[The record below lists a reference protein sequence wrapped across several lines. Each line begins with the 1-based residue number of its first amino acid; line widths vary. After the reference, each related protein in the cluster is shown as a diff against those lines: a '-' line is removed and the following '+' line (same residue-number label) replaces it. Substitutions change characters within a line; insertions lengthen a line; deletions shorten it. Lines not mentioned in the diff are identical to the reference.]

1 MLLILIFILSFL
13 AFIVGMINPKWVI
26 KKLPQT
32 QSTVALLYI
41 GLIIISLELFIGLN
55 FGDFSEVLIETL
67 VLLSVLALII
77 GIFSPQAVLPK
88 FVPRNRGIVI
98 LFYLGLSIIIPS
110 FWTSYKEYTM
120 TPEEKMQLA
129 EERERS
135 IAIRDSLLKQQ
146 AEKSKILLP
155 VVTDS
160 LLISKYVPQFDS
172 LYTELLTLDKP
183 QGMEVY
189 SDRSTY
195 HKKIQHLLFEEWWD
209 EMEKADSTHTQF
221 KPARKKYEDCCK
233 KYDKQYAR
241 YQIYGDED
249 LTEIKFWAENR
260 AEQILRKICVDPK
273 SLVIEQ
279 VQHPRKIKTGWK
291 CMVIYRAK
299 NGFGGYVRESLTL
312 VLKYN
317 ADDGLYECI
326 DVY

>member
-1 MLLILIFILSFL
+1 MLLTLIFILSFL

-32 QSTVALLYI
+32 RSTVALLYMGLVLISSECLLNRGFGETLI
-41 GLIIISLELFIGLN
+41 GTLISLSI
-55 FGDFSEVLIETL
+55 
-67 VLLSVLALII
+67 LALIV
-77 GIFSPQAVLPK
+77 GIYSPQAVLPK

-98 LFYLGLSIIIPS
+98 VFYLGLSIIIPS

-221 KPARKKYEDCCK
+221 KPARKKYEECCK

-299 NGFGGYVRESLTL
+299 NGFGGYMRESLTL

-326 DVY
+326 DDINEL

>member
-1 MLLILIFILSFL
+1 MLLTLIFILSLL
-13 AFIVGMINPKWVI
+13 AFIVGMINPQWVI
-26 KKLPQT
+26 KKIPQT
-32 QSTVALLYI
+32 RSTVALLYM
-41 GLIIISLELFIGLN
+41 GLVIISLEFMQNRN
-55 FGDFSEVLIETL
+55 FGESLIGIL
-67 VLLSVLALII
+67 ISLCILALIV
-77 GIFSPQAVLPK
+77 GIYSPQAVLSK
-88 FVPRNRGIVI
+88 FVPQNRGIVI
-98 LFYLGLSIIIPS
+98 LFYLSMSIIIPM
-110 FWTSYKEYTM
+110 FWTSYKEHTM
-120 TPEEKMQLA
+120 TPEEKMHLA

-135 IAIRDSLLKQQ
+135 IVIRDSLLKRQ
-146 AEKSKILLP
+146 AERPKIVLP
-155 VVTDS
+155 VITDS
-160 LLISKYVPQFDS
+160 SLISKYVPRFDS
-172 LYTELLTLDKP
+172 LYTELLALDKP

-195 HKKIQHLLFEEWWD
+195 HKKIQHLLFEEWWN

-221 KPARKKYEDCCK
+221 EQARKRYERCCK
-233 KYDKQYAR
+233 KYDTQYAR

-249 LTEIKFWAENR
+249 LTSIKFWAENR

-279 VQHPRKIKTGWK
+279 VQQPRKIKTGWK